1 MPREIFISYR
11 RDDDPGM
18 VLALY
23 GHLAHAFSEERIFMD
38 VEDGIPPGHDFV
50 RVLEER
56 VGQCRVLLAVIGRDW
71 LTAEDS
77 TGRLRLGNPEDFV
90 RHRNRVGNDA
100 WQARH
105 SGADQQNRNAPRSGA
120 A

>member
-18 VLALY
+18 ALALY
-23 GHLAHAFSEERIFMD
+23 GHLEKAFSEERIFMD

-56 VGQCRVLLAVIGRDW
+56 VADCRMMLALVGDGWLSARDSDGRR
-71 LTAEDS
+71 
-77 TGRLRLGNPEDFV
+77 RLDNPEDFV
-90 RHRNRVGNDA
+90 RIEIESAMRL
-100 WQARH
+100 
-105 SGADQQNRNAPRSGA
+105 
-120 A
+120 